1 MTLII
6 PHGQNGLVVT
16 MDYNGK
22 VIYTADEFNRYKRK
36 LVDKIFAILGIYED
50 CQDSNDYSSYNN
62 YVERVKIELIGFSR
76 RSENIELI
84 TIVNLLAGI
93 QDSETINHKTVK
105 SLVFHIISMI
115 QNLEV

>member
-1 MTLII
+1 
-6 PHGQNGLVVT
+6 
-16 MDYNGK
+16 MDYNGR
-22 VIYTADEFNRYKRK
+22 VIYTTDELNKYKRK

-76 RSENIELI
+76 RSENVELI

-115 QNLEV
+115 QNLNLGV